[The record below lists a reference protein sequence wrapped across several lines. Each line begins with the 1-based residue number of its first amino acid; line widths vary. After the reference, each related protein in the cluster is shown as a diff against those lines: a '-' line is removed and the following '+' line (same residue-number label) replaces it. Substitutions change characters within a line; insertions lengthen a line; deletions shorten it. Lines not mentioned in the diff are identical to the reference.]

1 MSTISKLGCIT
12 NFDML
17 FLVMGFTWLMKLI
30 SSRQICIRSIN
41 HVVIRLHFWG
51 NLVPRA
57 LRMGRPELLLKE
69 RKSVRS
75 PTILYDRKVDVGG
88 KEGIERKWRFN
99 MASPRTRRVLKEI
112 KPKDDNNVSITF

>member
-1 MSTISKLGCIT
+1 MPDCHAFVSYFRVFQMSTISKLGCMT
-12 NFDML
+12 HFDML

-57 LRMGRPELLLKE
+57 LRMRRPEVFLKE
-69 RKSVRS
+69 RKSVVPPQS
-75 PTILYDRKVDVGG
+75 FTAAKLTWEGRKESKGSGDSTWRVQELGG
-88 KEGIERKWRFN
+88 F
-99 MASPRTRRVLKEI
+99 
-112 KPKDDNNVSITF
+112 